1 MWSVDVRSLY
11 MKRVSSHAS
20 AGFPVVMMTKRP
32 KDNWNVN
39 KEPSILTNGKL
50 LWIHIGYIALQFL
63 LKISSNINMIKVY
76 YSRYFMGKTYNSGL
90 YMYIYG
96 KPNCEL
102 NIFFKHLYLS
112 LINTH
117 MYWNEIQFWI
127 NFKIVQVYMELTISI
142 NLVQLLIVFNNIM
155 KWLYWKRGKDL
166 FQFNMFIPVKKVF
179 SYTASIFNI

>member
-1 MWSVDVRSLY
+1 M
-11 MKRVSSHAS
+11 
-20 AGFPVVMMTKRP
+20 
-32 KDNWNVN
+32 
-39 KEPSILTNGKL
+39 
-50 LWIHIGYIALQFL
+50 
-63 LKISSNINMIKVY
+63 
-76 YSRYFMGKTYNSGL
+76 

-142 NLVQLLIVFNNIM
+142 NLVQLLIVFNKHNEMIILEEEV
-155 KWLYWKRGKDL
+155 KIFFNLTCLYL
-166 FQFNMFIPVKKVF
+166 
-179 SYTASIFNI
+179 